1 MYCPNC
7 GKKLRGSETFCTQCG
22 TNVSPSSDELENL
35 EKAPKKRQGNRI
47 IHAPVVMLLVL
58 FVLLSAVLGTLYF
71 GKSKKNR
78 LQEQLSLGERYL
90 AELDYDRAITS
101 FSEALEIEP
110 KSEDALIGIAQS
122 YEGRGMKSL
131 KEEKPIA
138 EVRRDLT
145 SAKEYYEQA
154 VTQHP
159 KSERTQEVQNALAIV
174 NETLSYHPEQK
185 ETYKLEGEAYS
196 STSLAKFSGRLVKQ
210 EVSPPF
216 TDYTT
221 HEDKDLVSYN
231 ENRDDGYSYCVW
243 CKWGLQLEEP
253 IQVESNGKVTTV
265 EEIGLIFFDDIEYPA
280 LKEND
285 SYYCEGIIQDFYQM
299 ELDSMHGKGDK
310 TLVATE
316 KNIDREGYW
325 EGDSYYT
332 SIHHYY
338 PYGNYVLDL
347 SEMKIIGGSENSR
360 ESADKKQQKEDSQD
374 EEKGEDSTLTGWAG
388 AKNSPSVSYDDAEF
402 RFNYLLE
409 SPGKGKA
416 ELRGN
421 YEIVGYQTTWQDG
434 TESFST
440 SSSTQSYNFMAE
452 DQSDLG
458 LLYAAADDYDDDGT
472 AELISFRTE
481 AVTDN
486 FGGQWVY
493 LYGQLEKYGE
503 ESIVHEFGDKLTE
516 TAEISYVVVD
526 HYLIKVT
533 QNYGVGGSIWP
544 LSETNTDEYELNY
557 VESIEI
563 QDLNDLSNIVFHS
576 TREVG
581 NYLPNDYNYILE
593 MQGDLYYWNMN
604 YSTSD
609 SISLHQI
616 NDEGEMRTIIEDKLA
631 EIVGESVVIL
641 SPLQWKNRWSALSFT
656 KPSSVLQIRTDFDPV
671 SVEEQENGSKR
682 VGTSSFIVKTTV
694 PAESAE

>member
-1 MYCPNC
+1 
-7 GKKLRGSETFCTQCG
+7 
-22 TNVSPSSDELENL
+22 
-35 EKAPKKRQGNRI
+35 
-47 IHAPVVMLLVL
+47 
-58 FVLLSAVLGTLYF
+58 
-71 GKSKKNR
+71 
-78 LQEQLSLGERYL
+78 
-90 AELDYDRAITS
+90 
-101 FSEALEIEP
+101 
-110 KSEDALIGIAQS
+110 
-122 YEGRGMKSL
+122 
-131 KEEKPIA
+131 
-138 EVRRDLT
+138 
-145 SAKEYYEQA
+145 
-154 VTQHP
+154 
-159 KSERTQEVQNALAIV
+159 
-174 NETLSYHPEQK
+174 
-185 ETYKLEGEAYS
+185 
-196 STSLAKFSGRLVKQ
+196 
-210 EVSPPF
+210 
-216 TDYTT
+216 
-221 HEDKDLVSYN
+221 
-231 ENRDDGYSYCVW
+231 
-243 CKWGLQLEEP
+243 
-253 IQVESNGKVTTV
+253 
-265 EEIGLIFFDDIEYPA
+265 
-280 LKEND
+280 
-285 SYYCEGIIQDFYQM
+285 
-299 ELDSMHGKGDK
+299 
-310 TLVATE
+310 
-316 KNIDREGYW
+316 
-325 EGDSYYT
+325 
-332 SIHHYY
+332 
-338 PYGNYVLDL
+338 
-347 SEMKIIGGSENSR
+347 
-360 ESADKKQQKEDSQD
+360 
-374 EEKGEDSTLTGWAG
+374 
-388 AKNSPSVSYDDAEF
+388 
-402 RFNYLLE
+402 
-409 SPGKGKA
+409 
-416 ELRGN
+416 
-421 YEIVGYQTTWQDG
+421 
-434 TESFST
+434 
-440 SSSTQSYNFMAE
+440 MAE

-641 SPLQWKNRWSALSFT
+641 SPLQWENRWSALSFT